1 MKLTV
6 CCVYTSV
13 QFFVVKM
20 AKSAPTYSSQTDL
33 KSFVTKHVLVFIY
46 QSSSLYC
53 LVTEFAAGGDLL
65 SFVRGQRDGRLGEV
79 SARRF
84 VRQLV
89 SALHHMH
96 DRGVVHRYVP
106 PPFNPPPPHPIIVVR
121 GHPPTSCLILHG
133 CNEGD
138 RSMPSCHCLGA
149 LEMPQ

>member
-106 PPFNPPPPHPIIVVR
+106 PPSTPPS
-121 GHPPTSCLILHG
+121 PTPNYRCKRTSSYLMPDTSRMQRRRSLH
-133 CNEGD
+133 
-138 RSMPSCHCLGA
+138 A
-149 LEMPQ
+149 LLPLPWCP